1 MVYLNKIPLSN
12 RLSIVPTVIIYSILV
27 MIHNFKKKVR
37 NTQIISNYD
46 NTQIIS
52 NYFVSFHNFQQ
63 FPTAA
68 PGLTIDAKTVISKW
82 SKMPYLPCLLVGF
95 CPNVEVFMGFPR
107 FFSQRN
113 PGKLRE
119 HQKQTRLCGFVVFEN
134 TLYCNLALELAVF
147 FITT

>member
-68 PGLTIDAKTVISKW
+68 PRSHNRRKNRHLQVEQNA
-82 SKMPYLPCLLVGF
+82 LLALSAGGF

-113 PGKLRE
+113 PG
-119 HQKQTRLCGFVVFEN
+119 N
-134 TLYCNLALELAVF
+134 
-147 FITT
+147 